1 MRRVL
6 VFELHQESDTFNPI
20 VMKMDRFT
28 SGKADEGKE
37 AYDILK
43 TLHGMATGMINAVE
57 DEGGEVIPTIFLH
70 AASGGK
76 VDDAVL
82 THTKERLK
90 YYIETAG
97 EFDAV
102 CAALHGAMVMESAD
116 DGCGNLLEYLRELV
130 GNKPIAAAFDLH
142 ANITEK
148 IKKNADII
156 CGYQTYPHL
165 DIYETGYRAAKLCM
179 QKLNGKDMTKA
190 IVSVPML
197 VPPSGFT
204 NLEEPFKSVI
214 DTGNAMLADNT
225 LLDYT
230 VFVVQPWLDVKEI
243 SSTVVAIAEDEETAK
258 EKAQLLAKMLFEKR
272 DEYMPNLLAVE
283 EVIAMAEDE
292 NVPKPVIMSDAADSP
307 NGGAVGDSPYLALKV
322 RECGSNINVGMFVVD
337 PKAVQHAFEVG
348 VGNKATFSIGAA
360 FTPGM
365 PGPFVE
371 EGKVCSLHDGFFPL
385 GARLYRNN
393 TGNMGR
399 CALINFGNIDILVTE
414 KCSASG
420 SPQLFRH
427 FGIQPEAY
435 DLIDVKANTSFI
447 APYSKF
453 AGVICYGDTPGAGAA
468 NLKRFEW
475 KHIPKGLYPF
485 DLPEGYEVE
494 KAKVY

>member
-1 MRRVL
+1 MKRVL

-20 VMKMDRFT
+20 VMRMDRFT

-43 TLHGMATGMINAVE
+43 TLHGMATGMINAIE
-57 DEGGEVIPTIFLH
+57 DGEGEVIPAIFLH

-82 THTKERLK
+82 AHTKERVK
-90 YYIETAG
+90 YYIEQAG

-102 CAALHGAMVMESAD
+102 CAALHGAMVMESED
-116 DGCGNLLEYLRELV
+116 DGCGNLLEYIRGLV
-130 GNKPIAAAFDLH
+130 GDKPIAAAFDLH
-142 ANITEK
+142 GNITEK

-156 CGYQTYPHL
+156 CGYQTYPHI

-179 QKLNGKDMTKA
+179 DLLNDKPMVKA

-204 NLEEPFKSVI
+204 NREEPFKSVI
-214 DTGNAMLADNT
+214 DTGNAWIADKT
-225 LLDYT
+225 VLDYS

-243 SSTVVAIAEDEETAK
+243 ASTVVAIAEDEETAK
-258 EKAQLLAKMLFEKR
+258 EKAECLANMLFERR
-272 DEYMPNLLAVE
+272 DEYMPNLLDVA
-283 EVIAMAEDE
+283 EVIAMTEDE
-292 NVPKPVIMSDAADSP
+292 NTPKPVIMSDAADSP

-322 RECGSNINVGMFVVD
+322 RECKSNINVAMFVVD
-337 PKAVQHAFEVG
+337 PEAVKHAFEVG

-360 FTPGM
+360 FTPNM

-371 EGKVCSLHDGFFPL
+371 EGKVCSLHDGLFPL
-385 GARLYRNN
+385 GGRLNRND

-399 CALINFGNIDILVTE
+399 CAVVNFGNIDILVTE

-435 DLIDVKANTSFI
+435 DLVDVKANTSFL

-453 AGVICYGDTPGAGAA
+453 AGTICYGDTPGAGAA

-475 KHIPKGLYPF
+475 KSIPKGLYPF
-485 DLPEGYEVE
+485 DLPADYKVE
-494 KAKVY
+494 DAKVY